1 LDPLWKRLAI
11 IGAVSSIG
19 ATIFSL
25 YYILNLN
32 FDDESLSAV
41 TLVAIPLVSIAAYGF
56 WLWSALALAK
66 QFNLKRWP
74 LWLMAIHPLFSIFFY
89 WAVNRQALLENRPNP
104 SSGA

>member
-1 LDPLWKRLAI
+1 
-11 IGAVSSIG
+11 
-19 ATIFSL
+19 
-25 YYILNLN
+25 
-32 FDDESLSAV
+32 
-41 TLVAIPLVSIAAYGF
+41 
-56 WLWSALALAK
+56 LALAK